1 MILSIWY
8 KTLLLCGKYAFSPP
22 LRNLCA
28 GILLEFIATKYY
40 LIVASNPKG
49 RLNDKLLWLISN
61 PIYVENQYCGNLLFS
76 WNLFK
81 KFVWTKVQ
89 GDQSMPETVI
99 MFLQKLI
106 DAKFQETYFQKITI
120 AFLNQMLWRKH
131 DILAYS
137 Q

>member
-8 KTLLLCGKYAFSPP
+8 KTLLLCWKYAVSPP
-22 LRNLCA
+22 LRNSCA
-28 GILLEFIATKYY
+28 SILLEFIATKYY
-40 LIVASNPKG
+40 LIVPSNLKN
-49 RLNDKLLWLISN
+49 NDKLLWLISN

-89 GDQSMPETVI
+89 GDQSMSETVI

-106 DAKFQETYFQKITI
+106 DAKFQETYSQKITI
-120 AFLNQMLWRKH
+120 PFKNQMLWRKH